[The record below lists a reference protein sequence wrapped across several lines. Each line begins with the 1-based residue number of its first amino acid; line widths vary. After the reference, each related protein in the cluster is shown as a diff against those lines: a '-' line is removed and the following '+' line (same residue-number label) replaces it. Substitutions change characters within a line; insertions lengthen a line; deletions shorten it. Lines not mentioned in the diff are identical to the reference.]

1 MYNDHVVFSSQGV
14 AMKANKDEFI
24 LEKEIYLIG
33 FPSEQFYR
41 ILSRETK
48 TKICNI
54 YKDEEGVFRVAY
66 ANHTEIEV
74 LIRALRYAQK
84 QVKS

>member
-1 MYNDHVVFSSQGV
+1 
-14 AMKANKDEFI
+14 MKAKDEFVI
-24 LEKEIYLIG
+24 EKESNLIG

-41 ILSRETK
+41 IIFRDTK

-74 LIRALRYAQK
+74 LIRALKYAQK
-84 QVKS
+84 KVKS

>member
-1 MYNDHVVFSSQGV
+1 
-14 AMKANKDEFI
+14 MKDAKDEFVI
-24 LEKEIYLIG
+24 EKEIYLIG

-41 ILSRETK
+41 IVSRKTK

-74 LIRALRYAQK
+74 LIRALKYAQK
-84 QVKS
+84 KVKS